1 MNLTKNKW
9 YLITNTR
16 GDSEKMRFMLMT
28 TVEARNKGDVAFY
41 QEMKAAVKNKEYKKS
56 LQVLF
61 MAIDVINKAE
71 GK

>member
-1 MNLTKNKW
+1 MASTGSKETAS
-9 YLITNTR
+9 LIA
-16 GDSEKMRFMLMT
+16 SAPEMLK
-28 TVEARNKGDVAFY
+28 VLKEYVKYEATHDVAFY